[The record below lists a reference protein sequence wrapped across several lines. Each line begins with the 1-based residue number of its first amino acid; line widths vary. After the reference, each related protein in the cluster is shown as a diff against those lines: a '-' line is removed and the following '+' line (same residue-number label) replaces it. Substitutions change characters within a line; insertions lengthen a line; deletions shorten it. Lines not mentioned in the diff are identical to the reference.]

1 MSRYEEIKTL
11 LEASRKALKTQI
23 SETESRQI
31 IGNYKLL
38 TEQTDIE
45 QEMEG
50 VSKEYE
56 TANTYKETED
66 DDESPNKSEKKRAY
80 RISGGIM
87 VIHSK
92 DSKELQLTTEDKKA
106 FQETMDE
113 FVVDV
118 SELVDFNKLNLYE
131 NNVEWSGK
139 ITELDVEFFYTI
151 GEKNGVYI
159 NGTMTKIDEEYLGF
173 LVDLKKYYEKFKTKW
188 SKIIAIRKKTPT
200 D

>member
-1 MSRYEEIKTL
+1 MSRYDEIKTL
-11 LEASRKALKTQI
+11 LEATRKALKTQI
-23 SETESRQI
+23 SEGEVKQI
-31 IGNYKLL
+31 KNSYSLI
-38 TEQTDIE
+38 TEQE
-45 QEMEG
+45 ELEKEME
-50 VSKEYE
+50 VANKEYE
-56 TANTYKETED
+56 TADTDSET
-66 DDESPNKSEKKRAY
+66 DEKSNKTEKKKAY

-92 DSKELQLTTEDKKA
+92 DSKDLQLTTEDKKA

-113 FVVDV
+113 FVVEV

-188 SKIIAIRKKTPT
+188 SKIIASRKKTPT
-200 D
+200 Q

>member
-23 SETESRQI
+23 SEGEIKQI
-31 IGNYKLL
+31 KNSYSLI
-38 TEQTDIE
+38 TEQENLEKEIE
-45 QEMEG
+45 N

-56 TANTYKETED
+56 TANTDKED
-66 DDESPNKSEKKRAY
+66 SNDDETPNKSEKKKGY

-92 DSKELQLTTEDKKA
+92 ESKDLQLTTEDKKA

-113 FVVDV
+113 FVVEV

-151 GEKNGVYI
+151 GEKNGVYV

-188 SKIIAIRKKTPT
+188 SKIIASRKKTPVE
-200 D
+200 

>member
-23 SETESRQI
+23 SEGEIKQI
-31 IGNYKLL
+31 KNSYLIN
-38 TEQTDIE
+38 E
-45 QEMEG
+45 QENLEKEIEN

-56 TANTYKETED
+56 TANTDKE
-66 DDESPNKSEKKRAY
+66 DENNDEKPNKSEKKKGY

-92 DSKELQLTTEDKKA
+92 DSKDLQLTTEDKKA

-113 FVVDV
+113 FVVEV

-151 GEKNGVYI
+151 GEKNGVYV

-188 SKIIAIRKKTPT
+188 SKIIASRKKTPT
-200 D
+200 A

>member
-1 MSRYEEIKTL
+1 MSRYDEIKTL
-11 LEASRKALKTQI
+11 LEATRKALKTQI
-23 SETESRQI
+23 SEGEVKQI
-31 IGNYKLL
+31 KNSYSLI
-38 TEQTDIE
+38 TEQE
-45 QEMEG
+45 ELEKEME
-50 VSKEYE
+50 VANKEYE
-56 TANTYKETED
+56 TADTDSET
-66 DDESPNKSEKKRAY
+66 DEKSNKSEKKKAY

-92 DSKELQLTTEDKKA
+92 DSKDLQLTTEDKKA

-113 FVVDV
+113 FVVEV

-188 SKIIAIRKKTPT
+188 SKIIASRKKTPT
-200 D
+200 Q

>member
-1 MSRYEEIKTL
+1 MSRYDEIKTL
-11 LEASRKALKTQI
+11 LEATRKALKTQI
-23 SETESRQI
+23 SEGEVKQI
-31 IGNYKLL
+31 KNTYSLI
-38 TEQTDIE
+38 TEQE
-45 QEMEG
+45 ELEKEME
-50 VSKEYE
+50 VANKEYE
-56 TANTYKETED
+56 TADTDSET
-66 DDESPNKSEKKRAY
+66 DEKSNKSEKKKAY

-92 DSKELQLTTEDKKA
+92 DSKDLQLTTEDKKA

-113 FVVDV
+113 FVVEV

-188 SKIIAIRKKTPT
+188 SKIIASRKKTPT
-200 D
+200 Q